1 MRFRFFPIPL
11 FLYGNGVKIFK
22 KLHLNFSTILR
33 VVEKPFCKKS
43 LKFWKTQMRLETHF
57 VSYAF
62 GMLCTLFQGRRNQG
76 QGAGQSPPP
85 YILAGIYKQNLFLRT
100 LETSPFRI
108 FRPSYGPVSLLNWQ
122 NVDVFLH
129 SCLGSG

>member
-62 GMLCTLFQGRRNQG
+62 GMLCSLFQAVGTRGRVHDN
-76 QGAGQSPPP
+76 